1 MRKGRKHCPYW
12 IEMMTIDTMPKD
24 KVSAIVV
31 LRRWRREYLYRLGTA
46 LWRVVREITFRTE
59 RQRSRRLLLEMTDE
73 QLKDIGVSRA
83 DATKEARRSILD

>member
-1 MRKGRKHCPYW
+1 
-12 IEMMTIDTMPKD
+12 MMTIDTMPRD

-31 LRRWRREYLYRLGTA
+31 LRRWRREYLYRPGTA